1 MFERDFNVYI
11 MSQKSHSVSRKREI
25 CMAREGPLS
34 DSWRWAGLGATWP
47 WCLTRGLAR
56 GPEHHTLPSS
66 IQISPLS
73 LLFSLLSTS
82 SLWLSVMFDEG
93 TGPVRGSEHHHIYTL
108 LSSTQI
114 SLITVILHHH
124 PCDFHHHNH
133 IDLFI
138 RPLLSHFHMGS
149 VDDLHEDTVEKENIR
164 QTTDNL

>member
-1 MFERDFNVYI
+1 M
-11 MSQKSHSVSRKREI
+11 
-25 CMAREGPLS
+25 
-34 DSWRWAGLGATWP
+34 
-47 WCLTRGLAR
+47 
-56 GPEHHTLPSS
+56 
-66 IQISPLS
+66 
-73 LLFSLLSTS
+73 
-82 SLWLSVMFDEG
+82 MFDD
-93 TGPVRGSEHHHIYTL
+93 HHIFTL